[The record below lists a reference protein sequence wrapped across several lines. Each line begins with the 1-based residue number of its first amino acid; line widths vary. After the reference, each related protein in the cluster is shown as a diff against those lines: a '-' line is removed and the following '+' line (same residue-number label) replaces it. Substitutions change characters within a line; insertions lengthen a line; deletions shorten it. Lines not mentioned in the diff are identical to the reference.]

1 MGHSYILP
9 ADGLIT
15 RHNMCMWLISRLLN
29 TQLCMMAKYW
39 LSSYHKTMI
48 HFKVKIL
55 KIILLA
61 LLKLW
66 SFTQTTGMKVNQ
78 TQRT

>member
-15 RHNMCMWLISRLLN
+15 RHNMYMWLISRLIN
-29 TQLCMMAKYW
+29 TQLCMTGKYW
-39 LSSYHKTMI
+39 LSSYNRMI

-55 KIILLA
+55 KKIVLA
-61 LLKLW
+61 LLKFW
-66 SFTQTTGMKVNQ
+66 TYTQTTRMKVNQ

>member
-1 MGHSYILP
+1 MRYSYILP

-15 RHNMCMWLISRLLN
+15 RHNMYMWLISRLLN

-39 LSSYHKTMI
+39 VSSYHNRMI
-48 HFKVKIL
+48 HFKVKIV

-61 LLKLW
+61 L
-66 SFTQTTGMKVNQ
+66 
-78 TQRT
+78 

>member
-15 RHNMCMWLISRLLN
+15 RHNIYMWLISRLLN
-29 TQLCMMAKYW
+29 TQFCMTTKYW
-39 LSSYHKTMI
+39 LSSYHNRLI
-48 HFKVKIL
+48 HFKVKIS

-61 LLKLW
+61 
-66 SFTQTTGMKVNQ
+66 
-78 TQRT
+78 